1 MVVELAYDYDL
12 RDIKGVGPST
22 AEKLRNAG
30 ITSVEMLAVTPVRT
44 LVELTGLTEERALE
58 LVKAARA
65 LIQIKFMKAS
75 EYLEK
80 RRQVGF
86 LTTGCKALDDLLMG
100 GIETQAITELVG
112 EYGVGKTQL
121 AHQLCVTVQLP
132 KEKGGLEGSAL
143 YIDTEGTFRPERILQ
158 MSETFGLNGKE
169 VLDNIIYA
177 RAYNSDHQILIVEE
191 AADVVKE
198 NNVKLIVIDSLIS
211 HFRGE
216 YLGRETLAIRQQRLN
231 KHIHQLLR
239 LADVYNL
246 AVVVTNQ
253 VMSNPE
259 AFFGNPQ
266 KPAGGNILAHGSTYR
281 IWLRKGKEG
290 KRIAKVFDSPKH
302 PEAEAVFQVTDR
314 GVVDIED

>member
-1 MVVELAYDYDL
+1 VVELAYDYDL

-177 RAYNSDHQILIVEE
+177 RAYNSDHQILIIEE

>member
-177 RAYNSDHQILIVEE
+177 RAYNSDHQILIIEE

>member
-1 MVVELAYDYDL
+1 MAYDYDL
-12 RDIKGVGPST
+12 RDVKGVGPAT

-44 LVELTGLTEERALE
+44 LVEVAGLSEEKALE
-58 LVKAARA
+58 IVKAARA
-65 LIQIKFMKAS
+65 LVQIKFMRAS
-75 EYLEK
+75 EFLEK

-121 AHQLCVTVQLP
+121 CHQLCVTVQLP
-132 KEKGGLEGSAL
+132 RDKGGLDGTAL

-158 MSETFGLNGKE
+158 IAERFGLNGKK
-169 VLDNIIYA
+169 VLDNVIYA

-191 AADVVKE
+191 AADLIKE

-253 VMSNPE
+253 VLANPE

-281 IWLRKGKEG
+281 IWLRKGKEN
-290 KRIAKVFDSPKH
+290 KRIAKIFDSPKH
-302 PEAEAVFQVTDR
+302 PEAEAVFAVTDK
-314 GVVDIED
+314 GIVDVED

>member
-1 MVVELAYDYDL
+1 MAYDYDL
-12 RDIKGVGPST
+12 RDVRGIGPAT

-44 LVELTGLTEERALE
+44 LVEIVGLSEEKALE

-65 LIQIKFMKAS
+65 LIQIRFMKAS
-75 EYLEK
+75 EFLEK
-80 RRQVGF
+80 RKQVGF

-100 GIETQAITELVG
+100 GVETQAITELVG

-121 AHQLCVTVQLP
+121 CHQLCVTVQLP
-132 KEKGGLEGSAL
+132 REKGGLNGAAL

-158 MSETFGLNGKE
+158 IAERFGLDGKQ
-169 VLDNIIYA
+169 VLDNVIYA

-191 AADVVKE
+191 AADLIKE
-198 NNVKLIVIDSLIS
+198 NNIKLIVIDSLIS

-216 YLGRETLAIRQQRLN
+216 YLGRETLAVRQQRLN

-246 AVVVTNQ
+246 AVIVTNQ
-253 VMSNPE
+253 VLANPE

-281 IWLRKGKEG
+281 IWLRKGKES
-290 KRIAKVFDSPKH
+290 KRIAKIFDSPKH
-302 PEAEAVFQVTDR
+302 PEVEAVFQVTDK
-314 GVVDIED
+314 GVMDVEN

>member
-1 MVVELAYDYDL
+1 MAYDYDL

-246 AVVVTNQ
+246 AVVITNQ

>member
-1 MVVELAYDYDL
+1 MAYDYDL
-12 RDIKGVGPST
+12 TDVRGIGPAT
-22 AEKLRNAG
+22 AEKLRGAG
-30 ITSVEMLAVTPVRT
+30 ITSVEMLAITPVRT
-44 LVELTGLTEERALE
+44 LVEVAGLSEDKALE
-58 LVKAARA
+58 LVKAARE

-80 RRQVGF
+80 RKQVGF

-100 GIETQAITELVG
+100 GIETQAMTELVG

-121 AHQLCVTVQLP
+121 CHQLCVTVQLP
-132 KEKGGLEGSAL
+132 KDKGGLAGSAL
-143 YIDTEGTFRPERILQ
+143 YVDTEGTFRPERILQ
-158 MSETFGLNGKE
+158 IADRFRLDGKK

-177 RAYNSDHQILIVEE
+177 RAYNSDHQMLIIEE
-191 AADVVKE
+191 AADVIKE
-198 NNVKLIVIDSLIS
+198 NNVKLIVVDSLIG

-216 YLGRETLAIRQQRLN
+216 YLGRETLALRQQRLN

-239 LADVYNL
+239 LADIYNL

-253 VMSNPE
+253 VLANPE

-281 IWLRKGKEG
+281 IWLRKGKEN
-290 KRIAKVFDSPKH
+290 KRIARIFDSPKH
-302 PEAEAVFQVTDR
+302 PEAEAVFTITDK
-314 GVVDIED
+314 GVVDVED

>member
-1 MVVELAYDYDL
+1 MAYDYDL
-12 RDIKGVGPST
+12 RDVKGVGPAT

-44 LVELTGLTEERALE
+44 LVEVAGLSEEKALE
-58 LVKAARA
+58 IVKAARA
-65 LIQIKFMKAS
+65 LIQIKFMRAS
-75 EYLEK
+75 EFLEK

-121 AHQLCVTVQLP
+121 CHQLCVTVQLP
-132 KEKGGLEGSAL
+132 RDKGGLDGTAL

-158 MSETFGLNGKE
+158 IAERFGLNGKK
-169 VLDNIIYA
+169 VLDNVIYA

-191 AADVVKE
+191 AADLIKE

-253 VMSNPE
+253 VLANPE

-281 IWLRKGKEG
+281 IWLRKGKEN
-290 KRIAKVFDSPKH
+290 KRIAKIFDSPKH
-302 PEAEAVFQVTDR
+302 PEAEAVFAVTDK
-314 GVVDIED
+314 GIVDVED

>member
-1 MVVELAYDYDL
+1 VVELAYDYDL

-22 AEKLRNAG
+22 AEKRRNAG

>member
-1 MVVELAYDYDL
+1 VVELAYDYDL

>member
-1 MVVELAYDYDL
+1 MAYDYDL
-12 RDIKGVGPST
+12 RDVKGIGPAT

-44 LVELTGLTEERALE
+44 LVEVAGLSEEKALE

-65 LIQIKFMKAS
+65 LVQIRFMKAS
-75 EYLEK
+75 EFLEK

-100 GIETQAITELVG
+100 GVETQAITELVG

-121 AHQLCVTVQLP
+121 CHQLCVTVQLP
-132 KEKGGLEGSAL
+132 KEKGGLNGAAL

-158 MSETFGLNGKE
+158 IAERFGLDGKK
-169 VLDNIIYA
+169 VLDNVIYA

-191 AADVVKE
+191 AADLIKE
-198 NNVKLIVIDSLIS
+198 NNIKLIVIDSLIS

-216 YLGRETLAIRQQRLN
+216 YLGRETLAVRQQRLN

-253 VMSNPE
+253 VLANPE

-281 IWLRKGKEG
+281 IWLRKGKES
-290 KRIAKVFDSPKH
+290 KRIAKIFDSPKH
-302 PEAEAVFQVTDR
+302 PEVEAVFQVTDK
-314 GVVDIED
+314 GIMDVED

>member
-1 MVVELAYDYDL
+1 MAYDYDL
-12 RDIKGVGPST
+12 RDVKGIGPAT

-44 LVELTGLTEERALE
+44 LVEVAGLSEEKALE

-65 LIQIKFMKAS
+65 LIQIRFMKAS
-75 EYLEK
+75 EFLEK
-80 RRQVGF
+80 RKQVGF

-121 AHQLCVTVQLP
+121 CHQLCVTVQLP
-132 KEKGGLEGSAL
+132 REKGGLNGAAL

-158 MSETFGLNGKE
+158 IAERFGLDGKQ
-169 VLDNIIYA
+169 VLDNVIYA

-191 AADVVKE
+191 AADLIKE
-198 NNVKLIVIDSLIS
+198 NNIKLIVIDSLIS

-216 YLGRETLAIRQQRLN
+216 YLGRETLAVRQQRLN

-253 VMSNPE
+253 VLANPE

-281 IWLRKGKEG
+281 IWLRKGKES
-290 KRIAKVFDSPKH
+290 KRIAKIFDSPKH
-302 PEAEAVFQVTDR
+302 PEVEAVFQVTDK
-314 GVVDIED
+314 GIMDVED

>member
-1 MVVELAYDYDL
+1 MAYDYDL